1 MLGYPQGVDNLTEN
15 WVRDVTLSP
24 YHPPCN
30 RPRNSNLIDTGGLFN
45 LAKEMVLVHHKELEY
60 KVEKRQYKKVE
71 VMPPKI
77 NNKSR
82 CPVRAGAWYTKW
94 IARLELRHK

>member
-1 MLGYPQGVDNLTEN
+1 MDNLTEN
-15 WVRDVTLSP
+15 WVRDVPLGP

-45 LAKEMVLVHHKELEY
+45 LAKKMVLVQNRIEY
-60 KVEKRQYKKVE
+60 KVEKLKYNKVE

-77 NNKSR
+77 DNKSE
-82 CPVRAGAWYTKW
+82 CPVGAGA
-94 IARLELRHK
+94 